1 MKRILAIAL
10 VTAAAGSVPAMTE
23 AAPATGMPDGAGA
36 SAAMGHGT
44 APARSGGMNR
54 RRGDRCVPMVH
65 DIYWLDYSRMG
76 WRMRSERSGENAGR
90 SDGDARTAQNAQSGS
105 SGRMGRRMRV
115 LRLKHNGF
123 PPRERGGCPSCRARA
138 GGMGQGGTDMA
149 AAMKKRRWQRSG
161 MRDGRPD
168 PSLRKAVI
176 WLETPDNL
184 IHRIDPGKPGVMKFN
199 ARMWG
204 LHKVFAYLDAGERNG
219 VKRKYFAF
227 YDLFSHGDDAAE
239 KERPVLDGNGYWKG
253 QPEFQLERIYE
264 NDQQRYRTQT
274 GETARFRLTFR
285 GKPVKGAC
293 VVMITQKNWRN
304 AKKTDENGEVGF
316 FLIKETPNESGWRAR
331 RRTEKYLV
339 VARHFVPDAAA
350 PQEGGR
356 RTGTRY
362 MATRMLRV
370 RPSRLEWESKSTAF
384 IVGSFTV
391 VAAGAAIAIRRSRRR
406 RRTKGAS

>member
-1 MKRILAIAL
+1 MKRILAFAC
-10 VTAAAGSVPAMTE
+10 VVA
-23 AAPATGMPDGAGA
+23 ATGFA
-36 SAAMGHGT
+36 SAAAQTASMMGTPGAAG
-44 APARSGGMNR
+44 APQAEAQKRMAMRHGGMDR
-54 RRGDRCVPMVH
+54 RRGDRCLPLVR

-76 WRMRSERSGENAGR
+76 WGMRSGGSGDNAGNNR
-90 SDGDARTAQNAQSGS
+90 QNAQDNARSGS

-115 LRLKHNGF
+115 LHLKHNGF

-138 GGMGQGGTDMA
+138 GGMGQQQGGTDMA
-149 AAMKKRRWQRSG
+149 AAMKKRRWQGSG
-161 MRDGRPD
+161 MRGGKAD
-168 PSLRKAVI
+168 PSLQRAVI

-184 IHRIDPGKPGVMKFN
+184 IHRIDPGKSGVMKFN

-204 LHKVFAYLDAGERNG
+204 QHRVFAYLDAGEKDG
-219 VKRKYFAF
+219 VRRKYFAF
-227 YDLFSHGDDAAE
+227 YDLFSHGDE
-239 KERPVLDGNGYWKG
+239 VSKKERPVLDEGGYWKG
-253 QPEFQLERIYE
+253 QPEFNLQRVYE
-264 NDQQRYRTQT
+264 SDRQRYRTQT
-274 GETARFRLTFR
+274 GEEARFRLTLR

-293 VVMITQKNWRN
+293 VVMITQKDWRK
-304 AKKTDENGEVGF
+304 AKRTDAKGEVSF
-316 FLIKETPNESGWRAR
+316 FLIKETPTEGGWRAR

-339 VARHFVPDAAA
+339 VARHFVPGAQAE
-350 PQEGGR
+350 QEGGN

>member
-1 MKRILAIAL
+1 MKRILAFAL
-10 VTAAAGSVPAMTE
+10 VTAATGLVPAVAETVG
-23 AAPATGMPDGAGA
+23 TSGMPERSGAFV
-36 SAAMGHGT
+36 AMGQQQRAARHGD
-44 APARSGGMNR
+44 MNR
-54 RRGDRCVPMVH
+54 RRGDRCVPLAH

-76 WRMRSERSGENAGR
+76 WGMRSSRSGENAG
-90 SDGDARTAQNAQSGS
+90 GNGQNAQSSS

-115 LRLKHNGF
+115 LHLKHNGF
-123 PPRERGGCPSCRARA
+123 PPRQRGGCPSCRPRA
-138 GGMGQGGTDMA
+138 GGMEQRQGGTDMA
-149 AAMKKRRWQRSG
+149 AAMKNRRWQGAGQRG
-161 MRDGRPD
+161 EKAD
-168 PSLRKAVI
+168 PSLQKAII

-184 IHRIDPGKPGVMKFN
+184 IHRIDPGKPGMMKFS

-204 LHKVFAYLDAGERNG
+204 QHKIFAYLDAGERNG

-227 YDLFSHGDDAAE
+227 YDLFSHGDE
-239 KERPVLDGNGYWKG
+239 VTKKERPVLDEGGYWKG
-253 QPEFQLERIYE
+253 RPEFHLERIYE
-264 NDQQRYRTQT
+264 NSRQRYRTQT
-274 GETARFRLTFR
+274 GEEARFRLTFR

-293 VVMITQKNWRN
+293 VVMITQKDWRK

-316 FLIKETPNESGWRAR
+316 FLIKETPTEGGWRAR

-339 VARHFVPDAAA
+339 VARHFVPD
-350 PQEGGR
+350 EGAVEQDSAT

>member
-1 MKRILAIAL
+1 MKRILAFAF
-10 VTAAAGSVPAMTE
+10 VTAA
-23 AAPATGMPDGAGA
+23 TGMAPVAAETAASMAGPPHVPGA
-36 SAAMGHGT
+36 SAFMGGRHPT
-44 APARSGGMNR
+44 VRHGGMNR
-54 RRGDRCVPMVH
+54 RGGDRCVPMVH
-65 DIYWLDYSRMG
+65 DVYWLDYSRMVRG
-76 WRMRSERSGENAGR
+76 MRIGR
-90 SDGDARTAQNAQSGS
+90 SDGDGRNAQSGS

-115 LRLKHNGF
+115 LHLKHNGF

-138 GGMGQGGTDMA
+138 GGMGERQGGTDMA
-149 AAMKKRRWQRSG
+149 AAMKKRKWQGSG
-161 MRDGRPD
+161 RRGGKPD
-168 PSLRKAVI
+168 PSLQKAVI

-184 IHRIDPGKPGVMKFN
+184 IHRIDPGKPGVMKFS

-204 LHKVFAYLDAGERNG
+204 QHKIFAYLDGGERNG

-227 YDLFSHGDDAAE
+227 YDLFSHGDE
-239 KERPVLDGNGYWKG
+239 VPKKERPVFNEGGYWKG
-253 QPEFQLERIYE
+253 QPEFHLERIYE
-264 NDQQRYRTQT
+264 NDRQRYRTQT
-274 GETARFRLTFR
+274 GEEARFRLTFR
-285 GKPVKGAC
+285 GRPVKGAC
-293 VVMITQKNWRN
+293 VVMITQKDWRK

-316 FLIKETPNESGWRAR
+316 FLIKETPTEGGWRAR

-339 VARHFVPDAAA
+339 VARHFVPDEGTAEQAAGA
-350 PQEGGR
+350 R
-356 RTGTRY
+356 AGTRY